1 MSDRQDRL
9 SSMALTVF
17 ALNGRFMKI
26 ADQLAEPAGLTAT
39 RWQVLGAV
47 LNEPLTQAEIARRM
61 GITRQSVQRTSTQL
75 IEDGMI
81 QFMPNP
87 SHRKAMLLTPTE
99 KGLEAIGKI
108 GPQHADFAKRLE
120 AELGKERMAQL
131 SEALTELQCALEAV
145 DLQESDDPAN

>member
-1 MSDRQDRL
+1 
-9 SSMALTVF
+9 MALTVF
-17 ALNGRFMKI
+17 ALNGRFLKI

-61 GITRQSVQRTSTQL
+61 GITRQSVQRTSSQL

-99 KGLEAIGKI
+99 KGLEAIEKI
-108 GPQHADFAKRLE
+108 GPQHAEFAKQLE
-120 AELGKERMAQL
+120 TKLGKERMAEL
-131 SEALTELQCALEAV
+131 SEALTELQCALEA
-145 DLQESDDPAN
+145 DGLQESEDPAS

>member
-1 MSDRQDRL
+1 
-9 SSMALTVF
+9 MALTVF
-17 ALNGRFMKI
+17 ALNGRFLKI

-75 IEDGMI
+75 IEDRMI

-87 SHRKAMLLTPTE
+87 SHRKAMLLTPTD

-108 GPQHADFAKRLE
+108 GPQHADYAKRLE
-120 AELGKERMAQL
+120 ADLGKERMAQL
-131 SEALTELQCALEAV
+131 SEALTELQLALEAV

>member
-1 MSDRQDRL
+1 
-9 SSMALTVF
+9 MALTVF
-17 ALNGRFMKI
+17 ALNGRFLKI

-81 QFMPNP
+81 QLMPNP
-87 SHRKAMLLTPTE
+87 SHRKAMLLSPTE

-108 GPQHADFAKRLE
+108 GPQHADYAKRLQ
-120 AELGKERMAQL
+120 AELGKERMDQL
-131 SEALTELQCALEAV
+131 SEALTELQLALEAV